1 MSTTISIYSDKIKK
15 KPKLPTQPTKNI
27 IEDRTQ
33 NTLSINPNF
42 FPSPSEKE
50 RRKKKTQPYF
60 CCINKKKKQR
70 TKMALCA
77 VSTPTTKSHLGF
89 SHHNQLIFYRTSSKS
104 NKTTTR
110 TTHIAC
116 SAGDQKTVVIGLA
129 ADSGCGKS
137 TFMRRLTSVFGG
149 AAEPPRG
156 GNPDS
161 NTLISDTT
169 TVICLD
175 DYHSLDRYGRK
186 EKGVT
191 ALDPR
196 ANNFDLMYEQVKAIK
211 EGVAVEKP
219 IYNHV
224 TGLLDPPE
232 LIQPPKILV
241 IEGLH
246 PMYDPRV
253 RDLLDFSIYL
263 DISNEVKFS
272 WKIQRDMA
280 ERGHSLESIK
290 ASIEARKPDFNA
302 YIDPQKQYADAVI
315 EVLPTQLI
323 PDDDEG
329 KVLRVRLIMKEG
341 VKYFSP
347 VYLFDEGSTISWIP
361 CGRKLTCSYPG
372 IKFFYGPDAYYS
384 NEVSLLEMDGMF
396 DRLDELI
403 YVESHLSN
411 LSTKFYGEVT
421 QQMLKHADF
430 PGSNNGTG
438 FFQTIVG
445 LKIRDLYEQIIA
457 ESASAPLEA
466 AKV

>member
-1 MSTTISIYSDKIKK
+1 
-15 KPKLPTQPTKNI
+15 
-27 IEDRTQ
+27 
-33 NTLSINPNF
+33 
-42 FPSPSEKE
+42 
-50 RRKKKTQPYF
+50 
-60 CCINKKKKQR
+60 
-70 TKMALCA
+70 
-77 VSTPTTKSHLGF
+77 
-89 SHHNQLIFYRTSSKS
+89 
-104 NKTTTR
+104 
-110 TTHIAC
+110 
-116 SAGDQKTVVIGLA
+116 
-129 ADSGCGKS
+129 
-137 TFMRRLTSVFGG
+137 MRRLTSVFGG
-149 AAEPPRG
+149 AAEPPKG

-161 NTLISDTT
+161 NTLISDMT

-175 DYHSLDRYGRK
+175 DYHSLDRTGRK

-196 ANNFDLMYEQVKAIK
+196 ANDFDLMYEQVKAIK
-211 EGVAVEKP
+211 EGVAVDKP

-232 LIQPPKILV
+232 LIKPPKILV

-246 PMYDPRV
+246 PMFDERV
-253 RDLLDFSIYL
+253 RELLDFSIYL
-263 DISNEVKFS
+263 DISNEVKFA

-290 ASIEARKPDFNA
+290 ASIEARKPDFDA
-302 YIDPQKQYADAVI
+302 YIGGVLSLETIISNVARLFKKSSSECIGSSKSYAFLEDLTHPQKQYADAVI

-323 PDDDEG
+323 PDDNEG
-329 KVLRVRLIMKEG
+329 KVLRVKLIMKEG
-341 VKYFSP
+341 VKNFNP

-372 IKFFYGPDAYYS
+372 IKFTYGPDTYFG
-384 NEVSLLEMDGMF
+384 NEVSVLEMDGQF

-445 LKIRDLYEQIIA
+445 LKIRDLYEQIV
-457 ESASAPLEA
+457 ASRAGAPVTA
-466 AKV
+466 AKA